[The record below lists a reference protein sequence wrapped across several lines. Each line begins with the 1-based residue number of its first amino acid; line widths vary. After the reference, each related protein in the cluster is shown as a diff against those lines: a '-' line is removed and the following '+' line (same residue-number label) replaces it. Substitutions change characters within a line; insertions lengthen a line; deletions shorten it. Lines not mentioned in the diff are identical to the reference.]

1 MHGIKYFF
9 LNKNNQTIRRGGKKK
24 FQGGQ
29 ITENIIE
36 KHYFSKSKEGTCPP
50 WITLGPPLVT
60 ELSPDAY
67 ITGILTAWD
76 IEYAATSVGEAYKP
90 FNFIKNKK

>member
-9 LNKNNQTIRRGGKKK
+9 LNKNNQTIRRGGQKKISRGTNYRK
-24 FQGGQ
+24 HYRKTLFFKIQGG
-29 ITENIIE
+29 
-36 KHYFSKSKEGTCPP
+36 HVPP

-67 ITGILTAWD
+67 ITGILTARD